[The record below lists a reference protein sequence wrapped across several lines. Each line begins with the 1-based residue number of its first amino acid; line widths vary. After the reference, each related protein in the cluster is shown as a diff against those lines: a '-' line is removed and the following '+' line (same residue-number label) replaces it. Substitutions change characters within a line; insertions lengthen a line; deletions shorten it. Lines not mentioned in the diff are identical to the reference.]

1 MRKQRKV
8 LEGIVVS
15 AKMEKTAVVKVSRKF
30 RHPKYNKL
38 VKKSKKYYAHNEK
51 EGLQEGQTVQIREC
65 RPMSKTKRWIVI
77 GSITPS

>member
-15 AKMEKTAVVKVSRKF
+15 TKMDKTAVVKVFRKF
-30 RHPKYNKL
+30 RHPKYSKL
-38 VKKSKKYYAHNEK
+38 VKQAKKYYAHSEK
-51 EGLQEGQTVQIREC
+51 EGLQEGQAVQIREC

-77 GSITPS
+77 G

>member
-15 AKMEKTAVVKVSRKF
+15 TKMDKTAVIKVFRKF

-77 GSITPS
+77 G

>member
-1 MRKQRKV
+1 MRQQRKV

-15 AKMEKTAVVKVSRKF
+15 TKMDKTAVVKVSRKF

-38 VKKSKKYYAHNEK
+38 VKKNKKYYAHNEK

-65 RPMSKTKRWIVI
+65 RPISKTKRWIVT
-77 GSITPS
+77 GSITLS